1 MISYIIG
8 DIKYTTEDY
17 IIVENNNIGYMIKT
31 SLNSLRDFEINNE
44 YKIYT
49 SMQVREDDISLY
61 GFSTKEELEM
71 FNLLILV
78 SSIGPK
84 NAIKILSTL
93 SINDIKNAIL
103 TNDINTLTKA
113 KGVGKKTASMIILD
127 LKDSI
132 KKLGFVIDSEKDSNS
147 YDNYVE
153 NGDNE
158 AAFDALINLGY
169 PRNDIK
175 DVFHKLDTKN
185 MSLEE
190 IIRESMK
197 MLGKNYVWWE

>member
-197 MLGKNYVWWE
+197 MLGKNYV

>member
-8 DIKYTTEDY
+8 DIKHTTEDY

-132 KKLGFVIDSEKDSNS
+132 KKMGFVASSEN
-147 YDNYVE
+147 DNNPYADYVE
-153 NGDNE
+153 NGYNE

-197 MLGKNYVWWE
+197 MLGKNYV